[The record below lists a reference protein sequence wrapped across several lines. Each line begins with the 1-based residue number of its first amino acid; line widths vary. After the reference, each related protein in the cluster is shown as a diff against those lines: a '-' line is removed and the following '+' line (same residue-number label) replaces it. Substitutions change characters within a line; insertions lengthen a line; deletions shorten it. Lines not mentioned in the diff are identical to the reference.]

1 MRNYLGKDYAYSQDD
16 EEIIAMQEII
26 EYLEKH

>member
-1 MRNYLGKDYAYSQDD
+1 MINYLGKDYAYSQDD

-26 EYLEKH
+26 EYLENN